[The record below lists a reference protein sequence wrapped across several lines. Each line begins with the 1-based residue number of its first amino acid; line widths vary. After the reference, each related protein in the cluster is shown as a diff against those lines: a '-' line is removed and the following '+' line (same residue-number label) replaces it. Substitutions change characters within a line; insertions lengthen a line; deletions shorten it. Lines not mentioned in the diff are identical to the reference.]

1 MCGSVSTSV
10 WIILKAV
17 LFLVQLMVFGGRFS
31 PEIRLT
37 VYMRVCHRER
47 MCVRESVSVCV
58 CVCVF
63 VFVSVFVVVCVCE
76 CVRERVC
83 IQMTNARHT

>member
-1 MCGSVSTSV
+1 
-10 WIILKAV
+10 
-17 LFLVQLMVFGGRFS
+17 LVQLMVFGGRFS
-31 PEIRLT
+31 PEIRLD